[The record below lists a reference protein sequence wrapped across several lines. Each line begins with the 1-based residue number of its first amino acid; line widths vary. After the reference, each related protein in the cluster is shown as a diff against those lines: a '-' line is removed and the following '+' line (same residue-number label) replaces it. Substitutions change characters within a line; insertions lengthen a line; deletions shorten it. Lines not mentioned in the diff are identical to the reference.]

1 MIIIQYRPPYIGG
14 EEYLIAHTDNTRAIE
29 LAITKAKER
38 IADLGV
44 AAYEQ
49 RAKEEAEGIR
59 HDPGRRI
66 DGFPHWEKI
75 YKEELFNVGIDAT
88 TQDNILIYQT
98 YPFDE
103 FDKRMKT

>member
-1 MIIIQYRPPYIGG
+1 MIIIQYRSIACGTDYM
-14 EEYLIAHTDNTRAIE
+14 IAHTDDSCAVESAI
-29 LAITKAKER
+29 AKAKVR

-88 TQDNILIYQT
+88 TQKDIMIYQT
-98 YPFDE
+98 HPFDE
-103 FDKRMKT
+103 FDKRIKP

>member
-1 MIIIQYRPPYIGG
+1 MIIIRYRTIARGV
-14 EEYLIAHTDNTRAIE
+14 EFLIAHTDDTHAVESAI
-29 LAITKAKER
+29 AKAQER
-38 IADLGV
+38 IAILGI

-49 RAKEEAEGIR
+49 RKKEEAEGIR
-59 HDPGRRI
+59 HDPCSRI

-88 TQDNILIYQT
+88 TQKDIMIYQT
-98 YPFDE
+98 EPYRE